1 MRAAILNG
9 TQPATLNAAEDYFA
23 IAGALTM
30 DTDNPAQAGNE
41 VTLPSERKPSFDV
54 ETMTQWVNTGAE
66 IQKAGKIATGGL
78 DFAALAGAIGAGAA
92 VGSAIPLLGTV
103 AGAVVGAVFYLAQ
116 WLAEGQ
122 VPADW
127 VNAAPGVHEWFTAY
141 GPQGFLDWVRDTRPE
156 LLGSN
161 PQELTRA
168 LLLYW
173 LERDGV
179 VITDAPGRSH
189 YSGIPDHV
197 YYTMAGGY
205 PALVTLYGQ
214 LGIDYPLTRLEAHPA
229 GHTGADGVSQGLGG
243 VWHLKRAMYVA
254 PATATPLPGPG
265 KPDAASSSFATAGA
279 FLLGGWALYKLS
291 T

>member
-9 TQPATLNAAEDYFA
+9 AQPRTLNAAEDYLA
-23 IAGALTM
+23 IAGALVM
-30 DTDNPAQAGNE
+30 ETDNPAEVGNE
-41 VTLPSERKPSFDV
+41 VTLPSVRKPTFDV
-54 ETMTQWVNTGAE
+54 ATMTEWVNTGAE
-66 IQKAGKIATGGL
+66 IQKAGKIAAGGL
-78 DFAALAGAIGAGAA
+78 DFGALAGAIAAGAA

-103 AGAVVGAVFYLAQ
+103 AGAVVGAVFYVAQ
-116 WLAEGQ
+116 WLASGQ

-127 VNAAPGVHEWFTAY
+127 VNAAPGVHEWFTSY
-141 GPQGFLDWVRDTRPE
+141 GPQGFLDWVRETRPE
-156 LLGSN
+156 LLASN

-205 PALVTLYGQ
+205 DALVTLYGQ
-214 LGIDYPLTRLEAHPA
+214 MGIDYPTTRLEAHPA
-229 GHTGADGVSQGLGG
+229 GHSGADGVSTGAGG
-243 VWHLKRAMYVA
+243 VWHLKRAVLVA
-254 PATATPLPGPG
+254 PPTVTPQDGPG
-265 KPDAASSSFATAGA
+265 KPEAASSSLVTAG
-279 FLLGGWALYKLS
+279 LVGLGLWGLS
-291 T
+291 KMTS